1 MITAKILLD
10 SVNIVG
16 CRLTTFLL
24 TYPRFIHSEVMTHRM
39 FSRNAASS
47 RAIPISKMIEQ
58 ILNNPAM
65 PVTWGMNQKGMQ
77 AEKSISKEDAHS
89 AEKIWIE
96 AMYRAIESSKKL
108 EALKVHKQISNR
120 LMEPFFHITTL
131 LTATDFG
138 NFFILRAHKDAQP
151 EFQDLAFKMKKLYL
165 ENTPSLLNPGEWHLP
180 FMDKFLDPDLTI
192 DEKLKIC
199 VARAARVSYTTH
211 DGDISK
217 EKDFELHDDLVNN
230 GHWSPFEHCAYALN
244 SPARIGN
251 FKGYCQYRKRFSNEN
266 KENEFYNQ
274 RS

>member
-1 MITAKILLD
+1 MITARILLD
-10 SVNIVG
+10 SINCVG
-16 CRLTTFLL
+16 CRLTTYIL

-47 RAIPISKMIEQ
+47 RAIPISKMVEQ
-58 ILNNPAM
+58 ILKCPAM
-65 PVTWGMNQKGMQ
+65 PVTWGINQKGMQ
-77 AEKSISKEDAHS
+77 AEKNLSKGDADL
-89 AEKIWIE
+89 AEKIWFE
-96 AMYRAIESSKKL
+96 AMFDAISSAKKL